1 MLPDAEFGGMLIRHL
16 SDEKCEDPLW
26 YSMED
31 PGVCSFSELEIK
43 DKAVAVLCYD
53 STKI

>member
-1 MLPDAEFGGMLIRHL
+1 MIWKCNGVLIFDF
-16 SDEKCEDPLW
+16 SDVKCQDPLW
-26 YSMED
+26 ISMED

-53 STKI
+53 STTI

>member
-1 MLPDAEFGGMLIRHL
+1 MLIRHL